1 MNLKQLEAFV
11 QVAEGGS
18 FSKAAKQLFLTQPT
32 ISAHISS
39 LEKELNARLFVRNT
53 KEVKLSDDGK
63 ELYRYARQ
71 MIDLQK
77 KIEERFETGKSE
89 SKHLITI
96 AASTI
101 PAQYL
106 LPEILMKFNERYPK
120 EQVKLLET
128 DSSQVVTKIID
139 HMVDVGFTGT
149 VLEKKHCKYI
159 PFYKDELVMITPNT
173 EKYQVLHQNIE
184 DISWISEECLIM
196 REEGSGTR
204 KEAGKQLRNA
214 GINLDKLKIIA
225 SIENQETIKKSVKQG
240 MGISII
246 SRLAAEEEAKS
257 GDLLTFPIPKS
268 DQGRDINLVY
278 NKNYQISKSA
288 ERFVKVVKEVY
299 GIEE

>member
-39 LEKELNARLFVRNT
+39 LEKELNARFFVRNT

-159 PFYKDELVMITPNT
+159 PFYKDELIVITPNT

-184 DISWISEECLIM
+184 DISWISGECLIM

-278 NKNYQISKSA
+278 NKNYQMSKSA
-288 ERFVKVVKEVY
+288 ERFIKVVKEVY

>member
-1 MNLKQLEAFV
+1 MMEKKTLILGVGNLLLKD
-11 QVAEGGS
+11 EGVGIHVIR
-18 FSKAAKQLFLTQPT
+18 A
-32 ISAHISS
+32 
-39 LEKELNARLFVRNT
+39 LEKELDARLFVRNT
-53 KEVKLSDDGK
+53 KEVSLSEDGK
-63 ELYRYARQ
+63 TLYNYAKQ
-71 MIDLQK
+71 IIDLEH
-77 KIEERFETGKSE
+77 KIEETFCADQQEEKQE
-89 SKHLITI
+89 ITI

-106 LPEILMKFNERYPK
+106 LPKILARFVEKYPE
-120 EQVKLLET
+120 EQFRIIET
-128 DSSQVVTKIID
+128 DSSQVVEQIIKRS
-139 HMVDVGFTGT
+139 VDIGFTGT

-159 PFYKDELVMITPNT
+159 PFYKDELVVITPNT

-184 DISWISEECLIM
+184 DISWISGECLIM

-246 SRLAAEEEAKS
+246 SRLAAEEETKS
-257 GDLLTFPIPKS
+257 GDLLTFPIPKA

-278 NKNYQISKSA
+278 NKNYQMSKSA